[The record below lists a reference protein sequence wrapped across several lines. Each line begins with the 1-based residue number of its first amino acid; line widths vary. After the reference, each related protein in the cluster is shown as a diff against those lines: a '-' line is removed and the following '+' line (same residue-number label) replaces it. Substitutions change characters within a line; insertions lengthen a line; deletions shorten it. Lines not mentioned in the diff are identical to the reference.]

1 MTASK
6 SERLMNLV
14 IMLLVARTPV
24 TKDRI
29 REVIEG
35 YQTSS
40 TDAFEKMFER
50 DKAELRA
57 LGIPLELAPIDKF
70 FDDEQGYRIARD
82 AFELPEIDLEPDE
95 LAVLGLAARVWQH
108 AGLAATTSHA
118 LVKLKAAGY
127 EVDRDALEVLQP
139 RVEADDPAFDPL
151 LEFTISRTPVTFA
164 YKRPTDETATRRRL
178 EPWAVVTSRERW
190 YVVGKD
196 LDRDAT
202 RMFRLSRIQG
212 EVTRDGNPGSFEVP
226 AGTDLRALTSSLTP
240 PRPTEEAT
248 VLARHGSAVLL
259 RRRATSAEGPV
270 TGPDGT
276 PGWDRLVVPTFSSAD
291 FAGEVVAHLGDVV
304 AVEPPELRT
313 LVEERLLAVA
323 GAEA

>member
-35 YQTSS
+35 YQGSP
-40 TDAFEKMFER
+40 DEAFEKMFER

-57 LGIPLELAPIDKF
+57 LGIPLELAAIDKY
-70 FDDEQGYRIARD
+70 FDDELGYRIARD
-82 AFELPEIDLEPDE
+82 SFELPDIDLEPDE

-127 EVDRDALEVLQP
+127 EVDREALDVLQP
-139 RVEADDPAFDPL
+139 RVEADDPAFDTVL
-151 LEFTISRTPVTFA
+151 QFTISRTPVTFE
-164 YKRPTDETATRRRL
+164 YKRPSDRTTKQRHL

-190 YVVGKD
+190 YVVGQD
-196 LDRDAT
+196 LDRGEP
-202 RMFRLSRIQG
+202 RMFRLSRIVG
-212 EVTRDGNPGSFEVP
+212 NVTKAGTPGSFEVP
-226 AGTDLRALTSSLTP
+226 VGTDIRSLTARLAP
-240 PRPTEEAT
+240 SRPTDRAT
-248 VLARHGSAVLL
+248 VLAHQGSALLL
-259 RRRATSAEGPV
+259 RRRATQVEYGVP
-270 TGPDGT
+270 GPDGT
-276 PGWDRLVVPTFSSAD
+276 TEWDRLEVPTYSTAD
-291 FAGEVVAHLGDVV
+291 FAGEVVAHLGEVV
-304 AVEPPELRT
+304 AVEPPELRE
-313 LVEERLLAVA
+313 LVINRLIALSG
-323 GAEA
+323 GAA

>member
-35 YQTSS
+35 YQGSP
-40 TDAFEKMFER
+40 DEAFEKMFER

-57 LGIPLELAPIDKF
+57 LGIPLELAAIDKY
-70 FDDEQGYRIARD
+70 FDDELGYRIARD
-82 AFELPEIDLEPDE
+82 SFELPEIDLEPDE

-127 EVDRDALEVLQP
+127 EVDREALDVLQP
-139 RVEADDPAFDPL
+139 RVEADDPAFDTVL
-151 LEFTISRTPVTFA
+151 QFTISRTPITFE
-164 YKRPTDETATRRRL
+164 YRRPSDRTATQRHL

-190 YVVGKD
+190 YVVGQD
-196 LDRDAT
+196 LDRGEP
-202 RMFRLSRIQG
+202 RMFRLSRIVG
-212 EVTRDGNPGSFEVP
+212 DVAKAGNPGSFEVP
-226 AGTDLRALTSSLTP
+226 AGTDIRVLTSSLTP
-240 PRPTEEAT
+240 RRPTSKAS
-248 VLARHGSAVLL
+248 VLAHQGSAVLL
-259 RRRATSAEGPV
+259 RRRATQVEYGVP
-270 TGPDGT
+270 GPDGT
-276 PGWDRLVVPTFSSAD
+276 SEWDRLEVPTYSTAD
-291 FAGEVVAHLGDVV
+291 FAGEVVAHLGEVV
-304 AVEPPELRT
+304 AVKPPELRE
-313 LVEERLLAVA
+313 LVIARLTALAG
-323 GAEA
+323 GAA